1 MRLPLRSYYTSTSY
15 GAIECSEKG
24 TDPRFYGLQLSYQKG
39 ELDLKR
45 HWEAATKEE
54 IIGDID
60 KGIPTALIL
69 NDAQVLS
76 VSIPYVGTDEDIL
89 NEAYPNLDIQ
99 HFYYQIHRTS
109 KRSFIS
115 VCRKAHIE
123 HILKE
128 FSDLGIGFT
137 SVFLGNLCTSILPAY
152 IHEPQ
157 IQTSTDTIVFE
168 DSEMKAIQ
176 SQAREGCI
184 SYSIGSVS
192 VPSTSVLGL
201 SAILCLLTSE
211 EYISGNTTELDAKL
225 RKKYGEKRFFTRIL
239 SLGLGSL
246 LLFLLLNFLI
256 FSSVYSSW
264 QSLQEEVRTYTV
276 QNQAILEQQKRVAR
290 KEKMVASILTTGF
303 SKSSFYA
310 DQLLSRLPESIRLD
324 SYEYQPLERKIQK
337 NKQVQLAL
345 HQIRIEGSS
354 TQKQDFTDW
363 VQSVEDLEFVEK
375 TTLLSYGQSSSGTP
389 PGFKLQIQLRHD
401 TEN

>member
-1 MRLPLRSYYTSTSY
+1 MRLPLRSYYVSTSY

-39 ELDLKR
+39 ELDLQR
-45 HWEAATKEE
+45 HREAATKEE
-54 IIGDID
+54 IIGDIN
-60 KGIPTALIL
+60 KGIQTVLIL

-76 VSIPYVGTDEDIL
+76 TSIPYTGTDEDIL
-89 NEAYPNLDIQ
+89 NEAYPNLDQQ
-99 HFYYQIHRTS
+99 HFYYQIYRTS
-109 KRSFIS
+109 KRSFVS
-115 VCRKAHIE
+115 VCRKAHVDSIR
-123 HILKE
+123 KE
-128 FSDLGIGFT
+128 FSGLGIGFT
-137 SVFLGNLCTSILPAY
+137 SVFLGNLCVSILPAY

-168 DSEMKAIQ
+168 DSEMQAIQ
-176 SQAREGCI
+176 HQAWEGHI

-192 VPSTSVLGL
+192 VPSTSILGL
-201 SAILCLLTSE
+201 SAILCLLAGE
-211 EYISGNTTELDAKL
+211 DQISGNTTELDAQL
-225 RKKYGEKRFFTRIL
+225 RKNYGEKRLFTRVL

-246 LLFLLLNFLI
+246 LLFLILNFLI

-264 QSLQEEVRTYTV
+264 QALQEEVRTYTV
-276 QNQAILEQQKRVAR
+276 QNQAILKQQQRVAQ
-290 KEKMVASILTTGF
+290 KEKMVTSILTTGF

-324 SYEYQPLERKIQK
+324 SYEYQPLERKVQK
-337 NKQVQLAL
+337 DKQVQLAL

-363 VQSVEDLEFVEK
+363 VQSVENLAFVEK
-375 TTLLSYGQSSSGTP
+375 TTLRSYGQSPSGIP
-389 PGFKLQIQLRHD
+389 EFELQIQLRHD